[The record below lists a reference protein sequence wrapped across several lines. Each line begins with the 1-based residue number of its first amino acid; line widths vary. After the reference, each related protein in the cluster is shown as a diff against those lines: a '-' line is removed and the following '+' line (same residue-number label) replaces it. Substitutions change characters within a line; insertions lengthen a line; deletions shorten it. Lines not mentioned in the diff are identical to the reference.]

1 MDLTII
7 GQLAAILTSALWT
20 LNSLL
25 FTTAGKKIGAISVN
39 AYRIIAAVIFLI
51 LTHMILFGNIL
62 PIATFDQWLW
72 IGLSGII
79 GLGIGD
85 FGLFAAFVIIGPR
98 RSVLIMS
105 LSPIFAA
112 IFAYLILNETLTELA
127 IIGMII
133 TIIGVIIVIIE
144 KEAKSDEEI
153 LSKKQKIWGVSLA
166 FIGAIGQGTGVVLA
180 KKGIYFDTNIIVNP
194 LSATLI
200 RMIIAAVFI
209 WVCVLLA
216 GKIPELKKAIKDKK
230 GINSTIAGAFIGPFI
245 GVTFSMIAVTF
256 TEVGVAQTLMSLM
269 PIMIIPIIWILY
281 KQKTSIRGIM
291 GAFIAIIG
299 VAILFLI

>member
-1 MDLTII
+1 MNLTII

-39 AYRIIAAVIFLI
+39 AYRIIAAVIFLS
-51 LTHMILFGNIL
+51 LTHILLFGNIF
-62 PIATFDQWLW
+62 PIATFDQWLLV
-72 IGLSGII
+72 GLSGII

-112 IFAYLILNETLTELA
+112 IFAYLILNETLKELA

-144 KEAKSDEEI
+144 KEERSDEEI

-166 FIGAIGQGTGVVLA
+166 FIGAIGQGTGAVLA

-200 RMIIAAVFI
+200 RMIIAAIFI
-209 WVCVLLA
+209 WICVLLA

-230 GINSTIAGAFIGPFI
+230 GIKSTIAGAFIGPFI

-281 KQKTSIRGIM
+281 QQKTSIRGIM

-299 VAILFLI
+299 VAILFWI